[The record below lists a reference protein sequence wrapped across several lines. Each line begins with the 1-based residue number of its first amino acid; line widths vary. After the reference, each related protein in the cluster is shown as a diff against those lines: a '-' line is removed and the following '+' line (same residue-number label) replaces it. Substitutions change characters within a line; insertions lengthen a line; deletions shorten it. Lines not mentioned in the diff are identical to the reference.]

1 MKIFHITRSTILTSG
16 VSAFVAE
23 IASAQAA
30 MGHDVT
36 VVCRWKPEYPLAN
49 GANYN
54 VVKYFGR
61 LKERPDV
68 VHIEAIL
75 SWYMARAMIW
85 CLWKRIPYVVS
96 PHGGLMPRVFQ
107 KGRIK
112 KSVVWHLLL
121 KHLLRKAKAI
131 CCTSESESD
140 ACKSLG
146 LRGPFVYSPLGVK
159 LPEVTN
165 NPHTRKNTILFLGRL
180 GEEKG
185 LLDLLSAW
193 KLVAHD
199 GWTLKLAGPDWRG
212 HKKALEAKIV
222 DDDIIDVVFTGNADS
237 EAKDELYREASL
249 FVLPS
254 PMENFSL
261 VVLEALSYGVP
272 VIATTGT
279 PWRELLECRCGWW
292 INPGMESLEWTL
304 RKALAIDDAERCL
317 MGENGRQL
325 VKEKYS
331 WPIIAGELL
340 KEYCR
345 HVETAR
351 KSL

>member
-1 MKIFHITRSTILTSG
+1 MKIIHITRSTILTSG
-16 VSAFVAE
+16 VSAFAAE
-23 IASAQAA
+23 VASAQAA
-30 MGHDVT
+30 IGHDVT
-36 VVCRWKPEYPLAN
+36 VVCRWKAEYPLAN
-49 GANYN
+49 GARYN
-54 VVKYFGR
+54 VVRRFGK
-61 LKERPDV
+61 LKERPDI

-85 CLWKRIPYVVS
+85 CLWRRIPYVVS

-112 KSVVWHLLL
+112 KSIVWHLLL

-131 CCTSESESD
+131 CCTSESEAD
-140 ACKSLG
+140 ACKSLR
-146 LRGPFVYSPLGVK
+146 LSGPFVYSPLGVS
-159 LPEVTN
+159 LPNVAN
-165 NPHTRKNTILFLGRL
+165 DSRVRKKTILFLGRL

-193 KLVAHD
+193 KLVPHN

-212 HKKALEAKIV
+212 HKKILEDKIASEG
-222 DDDIIDVVFTGNADS
+222 IADVVFTGNADKK
-237 EAKDELYREASL
+237 AKDELYSEASL

-279 PWRELLECRCGWW
+279 PWRELVECRCGWW
-292 INPGMESLEWTL
+292 IQPGAESLEETL
-304 RKALAIDDAERCL
+304 CKALAIDDADRNL

-325 VKEKYS
+325 VRAKYS
-331 WPIIAGELL
+331 WSIIADELL
-340 KEYCR
+340 KAY
-345 HVETAR
+345 R
-351 KSL
+351 KTIA

>member
-36 VVCRWKPEYPLAN
+36 VVCRWKAEYPLSN

-54 VVKYFGR
+54 VASRFGK
-61 LKERPDV
+61 LKARPDI
-68 VHIEAIL
+68 VHIEAVL

-85 CLWKRIPYVVS
+85 CWWNKIPYVVS

-159 LPEVTN
+159 LPEATD
-165 NPHTRKNTILFLGRL
+165 NPCVRKNTILFLGRL

-193 KLVAHD
+193 NTVPHD

-212 HKKALEAKIV
+212 HKKVLENKIV
-222 DDDIIDVVFTGNADS
+222 RDGIVDVVFTGNAD
-237 EAKDELYREASL
+237 EKAKDALYREASL

-279 PWRELLECRCGWW
+279 PWRELVECRCGWW
-292 INPGMESLEWTL
+292 IQPGSKSLKETL
-304 RKALAIDDAERCL
+304 RNALDIDDAKRRL
-317 MGENGRQL
+317 MGENGRRL
-325 VKEKYS
+325 VEAKYS
-331 WPIIAGELL
+331 WPKIADQLL
-340 KEYCR
+340 MCYR
-345 HVETAR
+345 QYSGTTGTV
-351 KSL
+351 

>member
-1 MKIFHITRSTILTSG
+1 
-16 VSAFVAE
+16 
-23 IASAQAA
+23 
-30 MGHDVT
+30 
-36 VVCRWKPEYPLAN
+36 
-49 GANYN
+49 
-54 VVKYFGR
+54 
-61 LKERPDV
+61 
-68 VHIEAIL
+68 
-75 SWYMARAMIW
+75 
-85 CLWKRIPYVVS
+85 
-96 PHGGLMPRVFQ
+96 MPRVFQ

-159 LPEVTN
+159 LPEATD
-165 NPHTRKNTILFLGRL
+165 NPCVRKNTILFLGRL

-193 KLVAHD
+193 NTVPHD

-212 HKKALEAKIV
+212 HKKVLENKIV
-222 DDDIIDVVFTGNADS
+222 RDGIVDVVFTGNAD
-237 EAKDELYREASL
+237 EKAKDALYREASL

-279 PWRELLECRCGWW
+279 PWRELVECRCGWW
-292 INPGMESLEWTL
+292 IQPGSKSLKETL
-304 RKALAIDDAERCL
+304 RNALDIDDAKRRL
-317 MGENGRQL
+317 MGENGRRL
-325 VKEKYS
+325 VEAKYS
-331 WPIIAGELL
+331 WPKIADQLL
-340 KEYCR
+340 MCYR
-345 HVETAR
+345 QYSGTTGTV
-351 KSL
+351 